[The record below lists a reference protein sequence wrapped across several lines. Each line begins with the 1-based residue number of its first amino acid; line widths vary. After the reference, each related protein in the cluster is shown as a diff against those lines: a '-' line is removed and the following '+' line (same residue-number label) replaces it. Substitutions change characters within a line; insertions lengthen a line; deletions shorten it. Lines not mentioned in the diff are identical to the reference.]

1 MSDKKIM
8 QNIDTVE
15 ENKPELTAEELKR
28 EFIKKFGKYALSAPV
43 GVFLLMSPNLAKKAI
58 ASSGGNDGG

>member
-1 MSDKKIM
+1 MSQDNETKDI
-8 QNIDTVE
+8 NTVE

-58 ASSGGNDGG
+58 AFSGGNDGG